1 MTKKRLGELL
11 LQEGVV
17 NDEQLKEALEEQ
29 QQTGE
34 LIGEILVRK
43 GFVTESD
50 IARTISTQFS
60 FPYISV
66 LNYYIA
72 PDMTEIFPLEMLE
85 KHLFVPIDRFGD
97 VLSIVV
103 AGLLEQEIVSEIEKK
118 SDCTAQVY
126 VGMVSEVKQII
137 KDKFASTAA
146 AKAKGDKKAAASGAA
161 ETAVTVDVTAP
172 PKKEPVA
179 KEDRD
184 EELVDLSE
192 AILAAEESV
201 TADESVAVSGP
212 AVPSDPDVDDI
223 TPAVEPTIEDI
234 APTVKPAVE
243 DIAPAGDEDLDEEE
257 GGAKKFRFFEEDD

>member
-1 MTKKRLGELL
+1 MANVHRMTKKRLGELL

-17 NDEQLKEALEEQ
+17 NNEQLKEALEEQ

-103 AGLLEQEIVSEIEKK
+103 AGLLEQDIVSEIEKQ
-118 SDCTAQVY
+118 SDCSAQVY
-126 VGMVSEVKQII
+126 VGMVSEVKQVI
-137 KDKFASTAA
+137 KDKFAASAA
-146 AKAKGDKKAAASGAA
+146 AKATGGGKAAASGAA
-161 ETAVTVDVTAP
+161 ETAVAVDITAP
-172 PKKEPVA
+172 PKREPVA
-179 KEDRD
+179 KKDRD
-184 EELVDLSE
+184 DELVDLSE
-192 AILAAEESV
+192 AILAA
-201 TADESVAVSGP
+201 DESISTDTSLAVGEP
-212 AVPSDPDVDDI
+212 AVPSDPGVDDI
-223 TPAVEPTIEDI
+223 SPAGEPEVEDI
-234 APTVKPAVE
+234 APT
-243 DIAPAGDEDLDEEE
+243 DDESLDEEE
-257 GGAKKFRFFEEDD
+257 DGNAKRFRFFEEDD